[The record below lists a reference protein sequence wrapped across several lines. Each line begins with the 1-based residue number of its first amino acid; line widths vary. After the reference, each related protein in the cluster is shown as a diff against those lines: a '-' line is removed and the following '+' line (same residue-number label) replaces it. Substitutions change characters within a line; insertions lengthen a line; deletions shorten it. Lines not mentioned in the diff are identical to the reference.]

1 MQLFGLR
8 KTPDLSL
15 APPQGSASGDHGLR
29 SGDGR
34 LLGNNRPFP
43 HSGTF
48 AGHKGD
54 RPKGG
59 GGGAQAAENIELSE
73 KLIQIHFAIRVGRA
87 ERDVARN
94 FLVIDPE
101 ERPEV
106 LRGLASP
113 VRVRILRLL
122 RRAAGV
128 NVNDIAAALGL
139 PQSTVSS
146 NLQVLEAAGL
156 IRSETQ
162 KGRKGNQ
169 KLSFSAFDEILVM
182 FREDLA
188 EGQANTIE
196 VAMPIGLYTSCE
208 VSAPCGLCS
217 PKGIIGLLDVP
228 ATFLNP
234 DRMNAGLM
242 WFTRGFVEYQFP
254 NNARQVGKD
263 VVALDFSLELSSEVP
278 GTSADWPS
286 DITIAINAREVGVWT
301 SPGDFGD
308 KRGVYT
314 PDWWKL
320 KGSQY
325 GKLKSWRVTPDGA
338 FVDGVRISAITPRD
352 LDISG
357 HHSIR
362 LRIEVKP
369 DARHPGGVNIFGR
382 GFGNYDQD
390 IVLRLT
396 TAP

>member
-1 MQLFGLR
+1 M
-8 KTPDLSL
+8 
-15 APPQGSASGDHGLR
+15 
-29 SGDGR
+29 
-34 LLGNNRPFP
+34 
-43 HSGTF
+43 
-48 AGHKGD
+48 
-54 RPKGG
+54 
-59 GGGAQAAENIELSE
+59 
-73 KLIQIHFAIRVGRA
+73 
-87 ERDVARN
+87 ARN

-122 RRAAGV
+122 HRGVGV
-128 NVNDIAAALGL
+128 NVNDIAAALDL

-156 IRSETQ
+156 IRTETQ

-169 KLSFSAFDEILVM
+169 KLVL
-182 FREDLA
+182 FRLRRGVGDVSR
-188 EGQANTIE
+188 GSRGRFQANTIE

-208 VSAPCGLCS
+208 VTAPCGLCS

-228 ATFLNP
+228 GTFLNP

-254 NNARQVGKD
+254 NNARLVGKD
-263 VVALDFSLELSSEVP
+263 VVALDFSFELSSEVP

-286 DITIAINAREVGVWT
+286 DITIAINAKEVGVWT

-325 GKLKSWRVTPDGA
+325 GKLKSWRVTPEGA
-338 FVDGVRISAITPRD
+338 FVDGVRISAITPQD